1 MRIPNLGEKEFNG
14 TSEEG
19 LIKSVKAQVCDVNKA
34 LLSVKKM
41 TGAGNRVVF
50 DEEGSYIEH
59 KQSGR
64 KMWMREENNMFVLG
78 LWVKTGF

>member
-1 MRIPNLGEKEFNG
+1 MGEKEFKG
-14 TSEEG
+14 VSEEG
-19 LIKSVKAQVCDVNKA
+19 MIKSVKAQICDVNKA

-50 DEEGSYIEH
+50 DEDGSYTES
-59 KQSGR
+59 KTSGQ
-64 KMWMREENNMFVLG
+64 KMWMKEENNMFVLG

>member
-1 MRIPNLGEKEFNG
+1 MLKV
-14 TSEEG
+14 
-19 LIKSVKAQVCDVNKA
+19 VKAQICDVTKA

-41 TGAGNRVVF
+41 TGAGGGVTF
-50 DEEGSYIEH
+50 DEAGSYIEH
-59 KQSGR
+59 KATGR